1 MLRLL
6 VTFMSLLT
14 SFAAHG
20 IDSSQDLA
28 SETLDSNEEEEE
40 DEDVEHDGGYML
52 PLHALGSRLR
62 ICPKNLNT
70 STFSKLLE
78 ITQSSL

>member
-6 VTFMSLLT
+6 VIFMSSLT
-14 SFAAHG
+14 SFAVHG

-28 SETLDSNEEEEE
+28 SETLDNNEEEEE

-62 ICPKNLNT
+62 ICPKNL
-70 STFSKLLE
+70 KY
-78 ITQSSL
+78 SSFNQVA